1 MGQDKLFSSN
11 SPFWVLSFYVSLC
24 FGSLYLS
31 LYNWLFLF
39 FYPVW
44 RIPSSWILLAIPLTT
59 YLIFNVTMPRVHEIR
74 SLVKLSADCIRKSI
88 EKNKY
93 AGYPREVK
101 PNVDAN
107 ASIHELRKF
116 TTESP
121 IIFFRF
127 HLKLINFFVCY

>member
-1 MGQDKLFSSN
+1 
-11 SPFWVLSFYVSLC
+11 
-24 FGSLYLS
+24 
-31 LYNWLFLF
+31 
-39 FYPVW
+39 
-44 RIPSSWILLAIPLTT
+44 
-59 YLIFNVTMPRVHEIR
+59 MPKVREVG

-107 ASIHELRKF
+107 ALIHELRKF

-121 IIFFRF
+121 
-127 HLKLINFFVCY
+127 